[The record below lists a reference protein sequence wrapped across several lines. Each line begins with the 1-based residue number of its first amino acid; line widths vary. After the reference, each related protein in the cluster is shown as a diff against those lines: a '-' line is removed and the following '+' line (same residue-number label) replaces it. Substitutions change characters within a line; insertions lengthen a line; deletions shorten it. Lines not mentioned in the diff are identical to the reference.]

1 MKRWLTFLLLM
12 GGLNSMAHAHPL
24 APALLELNE
33 TTAEQFDVLWRTS
46 ATRVQS
52 VDVTPVLP
60 ADCQE
65 TKAMQASVAENE
77 SLTARWSVHCD
88 SNGLVGKTLRIAG
101 LERGH
106 INVILRMQLLQGGVI
121 KALLG
126 PDQTSFIVPA
136 PQAVPS
142 VFLSYLQ
149 LGIEHLLTGF
159 DHLLFV
165 LGLLLLVPNLRR
177 LVLTVTAFT
186 LGHSITL
193 TLASLNLVNVPQ
205 SIAEFAIATTILL
218 LACELV
224 RNQNVQ
230 TSWISRR
237 PWLMAASFGLIHGLG
252 FAGALRDIGLPQ
264 DEIPLSLF
272 AFNLGIEVGQ
282 VLIVFSFLLMAWS
295 WRQRPAI
302 IPANLSKR
310 ARFAPAYVIG
320 TLAAYWCFE
329 RASSLFL

>member
-1 MKRWLTFLLLM
+1 MKQWRAFLLLCC
-12 GGLNSMAHAHPL
+12 GLSSVAQAHPL
-24 APALLELNE
+24 APALLELHE
-33 TTAEQFDVLWRTS
+33 TAPAQFDVLWRTS

-52 VDVTPVLP
+52 VDVAPVLP

-65 TKAMQASVAENE
+65 AKAMQASVAENE
-77 SLTARWSVHCD
+77 SLTARWSVRCD
-88 SNGLVGKTLRIAG
+88 SKGLVGKTLRIAG

-106 INVILRMQLLQGGVI
+106 INVILRVQLLQGGVI

-126 PDQTSFIVPA
+126 PDQTSFLVPA
-136 PQAVPS
+136 PEAVPS

-149 LGIEHLLTGF
+149 LGVEHLLTGF

-193 TLASLNLVNVPQ
+193 TLASLNIVNVPQ
-205 SIAEFAIATTILL
+205 AIAEFAIAGTILL
-218 LACELV
+218 LACELM
-224 RNQNVQ
+224 RNQIVQ
-230 TSWISRR
+230 ASWISRR

-272 AFNLGIEVGQ
+272 AFNLGIEAGQ
-282 VLIVFSFLLMAWS
+282 LLIVFSFLLLAWL
-295 WRQRPAI
+295 WRQRPVMV
-302 IPANLSKR
+302 LSKLTHVI
-310 ARFAPAYVIG
+310 PAYVIG

-329 RASSLFL
+329 RAASLLL